1 MSPPAA
7 STASFRNLLRRFR
20 HSRRGSA
27 ALQFALVAP
36 VFFALLIAI
45 IETAIVFFASQ
56 LLETYTQ
63 EAARLVLTGQAQNGT
78 YNSQALFLKNFQNNV
93 CSNILFNCSS
103 ISIDVKNYDS
113 FGLIAITSQI
123 NSSGNFDTS
132 TLTYC
137 PGNAGRIVVVRLFYQ
152 WPLFVT
158 GLGYNIANLTGNQR
172 LLQATAVFQNEP
184 FTAPS
189 APC

>member
-1 MSPPAA
+1 M
-7 STASFRNLLRRFR
+7 
-20 HSRRGSA
+20 
-27 ALQFALVAP
+27 QFALVAP
-36 VFFALLIAI
+36 VFFALLFAI
-45 IETAIVFFASQ
+45 IETAIMFFASQ